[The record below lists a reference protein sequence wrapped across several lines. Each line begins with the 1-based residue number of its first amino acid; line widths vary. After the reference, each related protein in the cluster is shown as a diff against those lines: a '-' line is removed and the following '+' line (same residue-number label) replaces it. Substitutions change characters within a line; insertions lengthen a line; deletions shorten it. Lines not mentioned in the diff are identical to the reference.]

1 MKKYSSKNTNSIIIA
16 YIIKSIISS
25 IICIF
30 CFTFLSSEI
39 IYKFD
44 VDLNSANY
52 FAIAIVSIT
61 AFLVSIISVY
71 KIKNNGAIMGILAEI
86 PLLFYMIINA
96 IFNNHSLIFTF
107 IKIILVVLFGILGG
121 IIASKKSKK
130 LKVK

>member
-1 MKKYSSKNTNSIIIA
+1 MKKYSSKNTNSLIIT
-16 YIIKSIISS
+16 YIIKSILSS

-39 IYKFD
+39 IYKLD
-44 VDLNSANY
+44 IDLNSANY
-52 FAIAIVSIT
+52 FAIAIVSLT

-71 KIKNNGAIMGILAEI
+71 KIKNNGAVMGLLAEI

-96 IFNNHSLIFTF
+96 VFYDNSLIFTL
-107 IKIILVVLFGILGG
+107 IKIVLVISFGVLGG
-121 IIASKKSKK
+121 IIASNKSKK